1 MGQESPASN
10 SLPLLR
16 KLKPIFILSLLITLA
31 TASTSLVGLLN
42 TSTIYPNV
50 ALQSA
55 FATNDIVNLIIGVP
69 FLLGTMWATSRHKL
83 NGLLYWPG
91 ALLYVLYNHI
101 TYLFA
106 MPQSW
111 AFVVHLLIVAATIYT
126 VVVLFMHIDSQK
138 VKSIIEGALPAKF
151 TGGVLAGLGI
161 VFLLRGASTVGTIYN
176 GHSLVGDP
184 DVATLIADS
193 VLALIWIIGGIALW
207 RHRTVGYA
215 VGPALLF
222 NVNLLFLALIVL
234 MLIQTLTTI
243 WGYALID
250 FVVIIVMALVCL
262 VPLGLYIHNMA
273 QVRATRQ

>member
-1 MGQESPASN
+1 M
-10 SLPLLR
+10 
-16 KLKPIFILSLLITLA
+16 
-31 TASTSLVGLLN
+31 
-42 TSTIYPNV
+42 
-50 ALQSA
+50 
-55 FATNDIVNLIIGVP
+55 
-69 FLLGTMWATSRHKL
+69 
-83 NGLLYWPG
+83 
-91 ALLYVLYNHI
+91 
-101 TYLFA
+101 
-106 MPQSW
+106 
-111 AFVVHLLIVAATIYT
+111 
-126 VVVLFMHIDSQK
+126 
-138 VKSIIEGALPAKF
+138 
-151 TGGVLAGLGI
+151 
-161 VFLLRGASTVGTIYN
+161 
-176 GHSLVGDP
+176 
-184 DVATLIADS
+184 ATLIADS